1 MQKGAARVLHRHNVR
16 THTHTWSCS
25 PSNRDSTSSLLTKQT
40 SAIERHRPMQK
51 YKCDRSF
58 SNTNT
63 HSSTGSEWSLPLP
76 LHLFQCYTLLLSPSH
91 SVTGAHSRASVH
103 RLLWWAMTGQEAR
116 GRHSKNGRRGQ
127 SDKMKRVQWWKQLT
141 LLMRSTELN
150 LCIYV
155 CDT

>member
-1 MQKGAARVLHRHNVR
+1 MQKGAARALHRHNVR

-76 LHLFQCYTLLLSPSH
+76 LHLFQCYTLSC
-91 SVTGAHSRASVH
+91 SVPLIQSQAHTVGLQCADYCDE
-103 RLLWWAMTGQEAR
+103 LWQG
-116 GRHSKNGRRGQ
+116 KRREGSTVRMGEQ

-150 LCIYV
+150 LCVYV